1 MNFGVKEKLP
11 RFLSVEEAT
20 EIVASQK
27 GILFSEVINDAET
40 YDDVKKR
47 QQIFLTEVL
56 YQELLSLQ
64 NLEGD
69 SNGMTSSDFSLTEM
83 SSTINSDIQL
93 TAQRECPK
101 ILCVTH
107 GGFIRLFLSQFYYYL
122 LMTFVYQ

>member
-11 RFLSVEEAT
+11 KFFSVEEAT

-27 GILFSEVINDAET
+27 GILFSEVINEAET

-64 NLEGD
+64 NVEGD
-69 SNGMTSSDFSLTEM
+69 SDRMTSSDVSLTEM
-83 SSTINSDIQL
+83 SSTINSDIQSTR

-107 GGFIRLFLSQFYYYL
+107 GGFIRLFLS
-122 LMTFVYQ
+122 